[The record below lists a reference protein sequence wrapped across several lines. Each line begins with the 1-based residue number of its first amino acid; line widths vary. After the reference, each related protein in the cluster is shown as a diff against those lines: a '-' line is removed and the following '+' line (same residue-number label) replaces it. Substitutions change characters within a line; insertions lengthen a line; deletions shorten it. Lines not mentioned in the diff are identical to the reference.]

1 VSGRVQGGGLK
12 SSFLVSEYLDA
23 WLFER
28 TRGGQSEASGIKDP
42 YSCHQGL
49 SYLLG
54 IEQCS
59 FVHVYS
65 PTESFASFVDNF
77 YAPPVMESGACMEER
92 EPPSMNESGPGGL

>member
-1 VSGRVQGGGLK
+1 M
-12 SSFLVSEYLDA
+12 SESLDA

-28 TRGGQSEASGIKDP
+28 TRGGQSEASGIQDP

-54 IEQCS
+54 MEQCS

-65 PTESFASFVDNF
+65 PTESLASFVDNLD
-77 YAPPVMESGACMEER
+77 APPVMESGACMEER
-92 EPPSMNESGPGGL
+92 EPFFIPIGGKAIQCACIDG